1 MYNIEDL
8 LNKEIRLS
16 YLLHSGINKK
26 LTQNN
31 VDEIMELHRDIC
43 RIKENRYELMINNG
57 ASS

>member
-8 LNKEIRLS
+8 YNKETILS
-16 YLLHSGINKK
+16 YLLYSRINKK

-31 VDEIMELHRDIC
+31 IDEIMELHRDIC